1 MLLDEDVRTILVN
14 KTRKYLKKMGIPVRF
29 IKIRSGHPIV
39 IVDRDVLYEIKDRS
53 LTGTRITGRYLA
65 QGEKGWIVYAD
76 TDALYK
82 MDFSEK
88 LSEVNATRLV
98 LGEEIG
104 RTPKRG
110 RYAMV

>member
-14 KTRKYLKKMGIPVRF
+14 KTRKYLKKMGIPFRF
-29 IKIRSGHPIV
+29 IKIRAGHPIV